1 MASANESAWLNQLLD
16 NLDRAGPDAV
26 AALQFLRQHRT
37 RVGLRDQSTG
47 ARWTIR
53 RRIDLH
59 PRFAQGSPA
68 DPHALSLVIHEVRH
82 LQQGP
87 LIALSVYGE
96 LEAWQLQFGFL
107 KSLTGHYH
115 SDPQPNHMLGEL
127 VALALNWER
136 PVLQQAR
143 RLMQAYAGKAY
154 RIDLLPLYPLPA
166 EIMFRISGKRPGIR
180 QIYNG

>member
-1 MASANESAWLNQLLD
+1 MVESIAGQSGSRGSGCGRSSPILAAAPHQGGPAQSVYRCALD
-16 NLDRAGPDAV
+16 D
-26 AALQFLRQHRT
+26 
-37 RVGLRDQSTG
+37 
-47 ARWTIR
+47 R

-82 LQQGP
+82 LRQGP
-87 LIALSVYGE
+87 SIALSVYGE